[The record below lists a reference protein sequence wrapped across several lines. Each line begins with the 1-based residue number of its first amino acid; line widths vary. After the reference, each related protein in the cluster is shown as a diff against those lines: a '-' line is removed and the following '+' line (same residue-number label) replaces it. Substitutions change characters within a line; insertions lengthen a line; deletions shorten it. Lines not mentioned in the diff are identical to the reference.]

1 MSLDVPPRRPR
12 KSNKNCVSRPFTIK
26 QQESNGRSVTAQR
39 ASHIATVE
47 VHKKNDGSKNRHISV
62 RKSNVRLAE
71 LKPTLDDYLFEVNF
85 GLHDHDDT
93 SSGSDE
99 EIQLEQKKEKH
110 RVSLELLQANAALTI
125 DLGARAPGVA

>member
-1 MSLDVPPRRPR
+1 M
-12 KSNKNCVSRPFTIK
+12 
-26 QQESNGRSVTAQR
+26 
-39 ASHIATVE
+39 
-47 VHKKNDGSKNRHISV
+47 
-62 RKSNVRLAE
+62 RLAE